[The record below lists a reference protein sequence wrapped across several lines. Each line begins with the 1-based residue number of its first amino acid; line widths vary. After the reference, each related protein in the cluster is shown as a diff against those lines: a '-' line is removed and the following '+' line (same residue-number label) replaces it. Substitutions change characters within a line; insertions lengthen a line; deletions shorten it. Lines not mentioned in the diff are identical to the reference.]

1 MNQKQQCLDNYSAC
15 SGLVFCT
22 WMWFT
27 CFFFYFH
34 KVFHVEVVVTV
45 FSGLIAFL
53 ITWLAPWAV
62 KMNRILR
69 CDWLPERARWRY
81 LALSGLLAVSRMKN
95 VFFLNIINSLLT
107 KLVRSRWQDILSLF
121 FFSCLWKSTYLVH
134 KLGLSLSQISKPG
147 PLMAESLSQLFE
159 RTVWTLVKCS
169 TRDSIHSN
177 CTNQL
182 LSAREERTVEQRICR
197 HAVFF
202 YVIFVTVYIRFHV
215 VVFWCNSVSS
225 VHSPVTRLKFDPV
238 WTQRPQFRL
247 YIVHV

>member
-1 MNQKQQCLDNYSAC
+1 MIKLQWTKNSNVLIIIAPVVVWYLALGC
-15 SGLVFCT
+15 GFP
-22 WMWFT
+22 
-27 CFFFYFH
+27 FFYHDFH
-34 KVFHVEVVVTV
+34 KVFHVEVAVTV
-45 FSGLIAFL
+45 FSGLIPFL
-53 ITWLAPWAV
+53 IAWAV

-107 KLVRSRWQDILSLF
+107 KLVRSSWQDILSLF

-177 CTNQL
+177 CN
-182 LSAREERTVEQRICR
+182 
-197 HAVFF
+197 
-202 YVIFVTVYIRFHV
+202 
-215 VVFWCNSVSS
+215 N
-225 VHSPVTRLKFDPV
+225 
-238 WTQRPQFRL
+238 
-247 YIVHV
+247 